1 MPEHPSAHEFRS
13 RRQTRSLDTL
23 DPKDDISSSADSSP
37 QSHHGSKRSKVVPR
51 PDAASSYYVSC
62 RDGDD
67 AGLLTRVFGQ
77 AVLPETLKPIITE
90 LGSRS
95 VSLQELTAVFCG
107 LGRDQHGCVPRSE
120 LEALAEGRRFC
131 ATMHARTTLRAALF
145 GCKFTSMKGERDDAG
160 SKSNLNG
167 GAISF
172 EAFCS
177 CVLAVVNPRGGRVT
191 PEFEIIARASPGRRS
206 TSDLVW
212 PSAASVA

>member
-1 MPEHPSAHEFRS
+1 MRRVAVTMPEHPSAHEFRS

-51 PDAASSYYVSC
+51 P
-62 RDGDD
+62 DD

-191 PEFEIIARASPGRRS
+191 PEFEIIARASPGGRS

-212 PSAASVA
+212 PSSASVA